1 MGARPGPAINR
12 RRNARNGDRA
22 NETAL
27 AITMPVQSS
36 TGGPGMSATD
46 VSAPAA
52 TRLTTWMI
60 WAGRVVTIAPVL
72 VLLWSARAKLT
83 HSPFYVREW
92 SRIGWNPNALN
103 GVGLVQVTC
112 LVLYL
117 IPQTSVLGT
126 VLLTGYLGGAI
137 ASYVRMGEFY
147 PPLVPLTTCLL
158 AWLGVFLRDDRLRV
172 LLPLRRRT

>member
-1 MGARPGPAINR
+1 
-12 RRNARNGDRA
+12 
-22 NETAL
+22 
-27 AITMPVQSS
+27 
-36 TGGPGMSATD
+36 MSATD
-46 VSAPAA
+46 VSAPDA
-52 TRLTTWMI
+52 TRFKTWMI
-60 WAGRVVTIAPVL
+60 WAGRVVTVAPVL

-137 ASYVRMGEFY
+137 ASYVRMGEPY
-147 PPLVPLTTCLL
+147 PVLVPLTTCLL
-158 AWLGVFLRDDRLRV
+158 AWLGIYLREERLRA
-172 LLPLRRRT
+172 LLPLRRKVRS